1 MSTSSLSAKDI
12 QRRWYLIDAK
22 GKVLGRL
29 ASDVAKILMGKNKPI
44 FVPYLDTGDFVVVT
58 NASQV
63 KVSGKKSQTKK
74 YVRHSGYPGG
84 LRVEIFDKM
93 IKRRPEYILEHAVL
107 GMLPRNKLGKKMIKK
122 LKVFA
127 GEEHPYKKIIEG
139 ESK

>member
-12 QRRWYLIDAK
+12 QRRWHLIDAK
-22 GKVLGRL
+22 DKVLGRL

-63 KVSGKKSQTKK
+63 KVSGKKSQTKR